1 MAATLLPSLG
11 SPANQRQPPLPTVT
25 VHWLQDEHAMKE
37 EGRMS
42 NPIFSSVYYVTGSSE
57 EGTLRQ
63 ARTGQLWQPF

>member
-1 MAATLLPSLG
+1 
-11 SPANQRQPPLPTVT
+11 
-25 VHWLQDEHAMKE
+25 MKE